1 MTGSGGRVPADRGGS
16 EDQIMATT
24 GPTLYEILGV
34 SPDASASEIKA
45 AYRKRAR
52 KTHPDVAGAEMNGL
66 LLLIQHAHEVLSDP
80 AQRAEYDRTMSGGY
94 AAPAAEP
101 VPPPADPPPRGWV
114 PGEQVPEELYS
125 GPLPREGHDLGR
137 MPWIDQFD
145 GVERSSVRI
154 TGAGLRRWHWALIG
168 AGAGA
173 GAIVLTQLVT
183 VTLLP
188 VLVGLL
194 GALRIWMTRRFPR
207 RLTAI
212 LALTTVVLAAVSVFY
227 RSIGPS
233 SWHAPV
239 LGLGG
244 VLVLIGGVWWAV
256 YELAVRE
263 RLRVPRKDIPEGFY
277 WGEPGEA
284 LAHAQELFGLDRTMD
299 GVEGERLTAAEI
311 GYFLGSIPG
320 VRLVNGLAFPGS
332 ESADV
337 DHAVLCG
344 RRVALIDSKAWKP
357 ATYAMV
363 AGQDAIRVGGDE
375 GWSYFPAHMPTA
387 VERYRARLGGR
398 RLGAEVRGYIV
409 VHPKSVA
416 EDLELLNDRIDSAV
430 RLVTAQE
437 LIEELGTWFS
447 EDEEQA
453 MMVDRRLLSF
463 LLLN

>member
-1 MTGSGGRVPADRGGS
+1 M
-16 EDQIMATT
+16 MATT

-34 SPDASASEIKA
+34 PSNASPSEIKA

-66 LLLIQHAHEVLSDP
+66 FVLVQHAHEVLSDP
-80 AQRAEYDRTMSGGY
+80 AQRAQYDRTMSGGY
-94 AAPAAEP
+94 AAPAAQ
-101 VPPPADPPPRGWV
+101 PPPTPTDPPPRGWV
-114 PGEQVPEELYS
+114 PGEQVPGELYS

-137 MPWIDQFD
+137 MPWIDQFE
-145 GVERSSVRI
+145 GMERSSARI
-154 TGAGLRRWHWALIG
+154 TGAGLRRWQWVLIG
-168 AGAGA
+168 AAAAA
-173 GAIVLTQLVT
+173 GAIVLTQLMT
-183 VTLLP
+183 VALLP
-188 VLVGLL
+188 VMVGIL

-212 LALTTVVLAAVSVFY
+212 LVLTTVALAAVSVFY
-227 RSIGPS
+227 SSIGPS
-233 SWHAPV
+233 SWQPPV

-244 VLVLIGGVWWAV
+244 VLILIGGVWWAV

-263 RLRVPRKDIPEGFY
+263 RERVPRKDIPEGFY
-277 WGEPGEA
+277 WGEPGET
-284 LAHAQELFGLDRTMD
+284 LSHAKEVFGLDRTMD

-332 ESADV
+332 ETADV

-357 ATYAMV
+357 ATYALV
-363 AGQDAIRVGGDE
+363 AGQDAIRVGGPE
-375 GWSYFPAHMPTA
+375 EWSYFPTHMRTA
-387 VERYRARLGGR
+387 VERYRASLGGR

-416 EDLELLNDRIDSAV
+416 EDLELLNDRSDGVV
-430 RLVTAQE
+430 RLVTARE
-437 LIEELGTWFS
+437 LIEELGAWFS

-453 MMVDRRLLSF
+453 TTVDRRLLSF
-463 LLLN
+463 LLRS